1 MKEYIVSLEK
11 EFLLIENSLKEEEKD
26 PLEITNL
33 MIMSIIKKYQSLIIK
48 LIIIGLIIYR
58 LGMSNLTIIEYII
71 FFLLAYDFFSNR
83 NKN

>member
-33 MIMSIIKKYQSLIIK
+33 MIMSIVKKYQSLIIK

-58 LGMSNLTIIEYII
+58 LGMSNLSQVHNIV
-71 FFLLAYDFFSNR
+71 
-83 NKN
+83 

>member
-1 MKEYIVSLEK
+1 M
-11 EFLLIENSLKEEEKD
+11 
-26 PLEITNL
+26 
-33 MIMSIIKKYQSLIIK
+33 KKYQSLIIK